1 VIKGVKMDRHL
12 TLLLQDGDPLPP
24 SAQKIEGLLD
34 QHFTKAVLTEMEEF
48 SKVFRSLS
56 PKLYGGY
63 EEEYVEV
70 PNLIGED
77 EVRVV
82 YTREPPYN
90 MPPGNYELFRHLQ
103 MDLEPD
109 INGNMS
115 TRRRLVQEELESLR
129 NSTLRD
135 DGENVDRFYYP
146 FLVLVHDLNLGIFS
160 ADLKVV
166 AAYTLGYT
174 GSCCDRHTLRSGAQY

>member
-1 VIKGVKMDRHL
+1 MDRHWTRSL
-12 TLLLQDGDPLPP
+12 EDGDPLPP

-34 QHFTKAVLTEMEEF
+34 ARFTEAVLREMEEF
-48 SKVFRSLS
+48 SKVFTSLG
-56 PKLYGGY
+56 PMLYRGYDELYG
-63 EEEYVEV
+63 EV
-70 PNLIGED
+70 PNLVGEQ

-90 MPPGNYELFRHLQ
+90 MPPGDYEFFRHLQ
-103 MDLEPD
+103 MNHEPD
-109 INGNMS
+109 IHGNMT
-115 TRRRLVQEELESLR
+115 TRRRLVQAELESLR

-160 ADLKVV
+160 ADLKAV

-174 GSCCDRHTLRSGAQY
+174 GSCCDRHTLRSGLQY